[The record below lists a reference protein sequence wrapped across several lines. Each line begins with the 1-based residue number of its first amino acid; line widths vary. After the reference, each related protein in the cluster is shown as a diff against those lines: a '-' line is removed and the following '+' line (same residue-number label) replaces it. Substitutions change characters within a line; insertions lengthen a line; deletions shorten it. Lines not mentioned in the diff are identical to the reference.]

1 MGALWVAVLEMGD
14 VADNVVGVMG
24 RIVGWRL
31 VQYEWMQ

>member
-1 MGALWVAVLEMGD
+1 MWVAVLVMGGD
-14 VADNVVGVMG
+14 GADNVVGVMG